1 VSARL
6 ARFDAVIE
14 LLDYMQAKG
23 QVWFATAIE
32 IARHV
37 TGLIESG
44 RWTPREERLPAYDS
58 PLPELARR
66 AG

>member
-1 VSARL
+1 
-6 ARFDAVIE
+6 
-14 LLDYMQAKG
+14 
-23 QVWFATAIE
+23 
-32 IARHV
+32 
-37 TGLIESG
+37 LIESG